1 MNLLIS
7 AIRTI
12 FYDIDVDSLQ
22 KDIKLHRNS
31 FLKGDFAE
39 LASWIAR
46 SFTKSELTC
55 LQKYIQQQTGCSQNL
70 NWHQMI
76 KLLPL
81 FTNTCLTNKNGC
93 PYVLFEEIQSWRQ
106 LSLLIGEDVLTTSF
120 LAFDVANSNGVS
132 PTSFAWPNIISHTK
146 EGINKVLDKGLC
158 DTHAHL
164 KASADIFELTWLD
177 FMNRLINRDEDYRKV
192 NYIADA
198 QVNYRRNQQSYEFR
212 KMIQTAAI
220 LRLHIFEYLY
230 GKKLVK
236 TNAEIIKII

>member
-12 FYDIDVDSLQ
+12 FYDIDVGTLQ

-31 FLKGDFAE
+31 FLKSDFAE

-93 PYVLFEEIQSWRQ
+93 PYVLFE
-106 LSLLIGEDVLTTSF
+106 
-120 LAFDVANSNGVS
+120 
-132 PTSFAWPNIISHTK
+132 P
-146 EGINKVLDKGLC
+146 
-158 DTHAHL
+158 
-164 KASADIFELTWLD
+164 
-177 FMNRLINRDEDYRKV
+177 
-192 NYIADA
+192 
-198 QVNYRRNQQSYEFR
+198 
-212 KMIQTAAI
+212 
-220 LRLHIFEYLY
+220 
-230 GKKLVK
+230 
-236 TNAEIIKII
+236 